1 MKDLKVLALVLVA
14 SLALAGCEE
23 KNQEYY
29 SKHIDSAKEKLNEC
43 DKTLYKAMKENDEKL
58 FTTNN
63 TRPRM
68 SSGG

>member
-1 MKDLKVLALVLVA
+1 MMKDLKVLALVLVA

-43 DKTLYKAMKENDEKL
+43 EKL
-58 FTTNN
+58 YTKL
-63 TRPRM
+63 
-68 SSGG
+68 